1 MTNNKQIYENKIM
14 TSNSSGDFI
23 ILEYIDSY
31 NVIIKFLQTGTL
43 LLLN

>member
-23 ILEYIDSY
+23 ILEYLIH
-31 NVIIKFLQTGTL
+31 IM
-43 LLLN
+43 